1 MEERVAL
8 VTGAGRGIGRAIA
21 LHFAGKGYRLALNYH
36 TDAKEAGEVLNQ
48 IKSQGGDGG
57 LFQGDVIRE
66 DAVSGMVGEIV
77 KKYGR
82 IDVLVNNVGSYLK
95 KPVLEIAPA
104 EWRHVLDSNLNSVYL
119 MSREAIPVMRKNRYG
134 RIINIGYASTG
145 KIQAEPLKVPYI
157 IAKNGV
163 LSLTKALAVEL
174 AKDNITANMVSPG
187 VMENSRSKPLDQIP
201 MGRAGSY
208 TDLTDAI
215 NYLVNAPYVTG
226 VNLEVAGGWNL

>member
-1 MEERVAL
+1 MEKRIVL

-21 LHFAGKGYRLALNYH
+21 LHFSEKGCPVALNYH
-36 TDAKEAGEVLNQ
+36 ADAKEARDLLTQ
-48 IKSQGGDGG
+48 IKSQGGEVA
-57 LFQGDVIRE
+57 LFQGDVIQESSVQTMVRSVRE
-66 DAVSGMVGEIV
+66 
-77 KKYGR
+77 KYGR
-82 IDVLVNNVGSYLK
+82 IDILVNNVGSYLK
-95 KPVLEIAPA
+95 KPVLEVSPE
-104 EWRHVLDSNLNSVYL
+104 EWRHVLDSNLYSVYL
-119 MSREAIPVMRKNRYG
+119 MCREVIPLMRANKYG

-174 AKDNITANMVSPG
+174 ARENITANMVSPG

-208 TDLTDAI
+208 ADLTDAI
-215 NYLVNAPYVTG
+215 DFISNAPYVTG